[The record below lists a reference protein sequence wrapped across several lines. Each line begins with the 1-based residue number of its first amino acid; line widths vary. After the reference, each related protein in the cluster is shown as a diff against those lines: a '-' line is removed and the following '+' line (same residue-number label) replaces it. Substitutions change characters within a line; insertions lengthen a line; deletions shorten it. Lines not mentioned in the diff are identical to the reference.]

1 MSNGR
6 FSLFPGAPSAHN
18 LFSKRAIQYQWR
30 SNGPVFTSAIIIAC
44 VAVWVVE
51 MVFSLFWPLGLATM
65 IYSPKSVLHILFNML
80 ALWSVGP
87 VLEKMMGH
95 WPFLALYVLSG
106 LGGGLG
112 LMSWAALWPGGTGW
126 LGGAYGASGALFGLV
141 AAMLV
146 VYRRIGE
153 DIRSMLV
160 WMAVNFLMP
169 FLVGGIAWQAHVG
182 GFIVGG
188 VFTWLL
194 ISGVHALRGKS
205 LTFRTMVYGAVV
217 LALIVAGV
225 LVCNLSNPALTYIM

>member
-1 MSNGR
+1 M
-6 FSLFPGAPSAHN
+6 AP
-18 LFSKRAIQYQWR
+18 
-30 SNGPVFTSAIIIAC
+30 
-44 VAVWVVE
+44 
-51 MVFSLFWPLGLATM
+51 
-65 IYSPKSVLHILFNML
+65 
-80 ALWSVGP
+80 
-87 VLEKMMGH
+87 
-95 WPFLALYVLSG
+95 
-106 LGGGLG
+106 GGLV
-112 LMSWAALWPGGTGW
+112 
-126 LGGAYGASGALFGLV
+126 GAYGASGALFGLF

>member
-1 MSNGR
+1 M
-6 FSLFPGAPSAHN
+6 FSLPPVTQALIVANIAVFILDSLVG
-18 LFSKRAIQYQWR
+18 RAISLTFALWPI
-30 SNGPVFTSAIIIAC
+30 GPRFEPWQILSYA
-44 VAVWVVE
+44 
-51 MVFSLFWPLGLATM
+51 F
-65 IYSPKSVLHILFNML
+65 LHGGISHLLFNMYGL
-80 ALWSVGP
+80 
-87 VLEKMMGH
+87 
-95 WPFLALYVLSG
+95 FLF
-106 LGGGLG
+106 GGDVERVWGTRRYLTFY
-112 LMSWAALWPGGTGW
+112 LFCAVFAGGVQLIVSTGS
-126 LGGAYGASGALFGLV
+126 GAYYPTVGASGALFGLF